1 MPKYFY
7 QCTEDECK
15 HVFEKVHSMKEKI
28 KECIKCSGSVERVP
42 LNEVSLAKSQDS
54 SKQKQKTGTV
64 VNKSIEEFRAALKE
78 EKKRLS
84 KVEYK

>member
-7 QCTEDECK
+7 KCLEEECQY
-15 HVFEKVHSMKEKI
+15 VFETVHSMKK
-28 KECIKCSGSVERVP
+28 KLTECDQCSGSVERIP
-42 LNEVSLAKSQDS
+42 LNEVNVAKPPNASPT
-54 SKQKQKTGTV
+54 KTGSV
-64 VNKSIEEFRAALKE
+64 VKKNIEEFRKALKE

>member
-7 QCTEDECK
+7 RCTEEECR

-28 KECIKCSGSVERVP
+28 KECARCSGSVERVP
-42 LNEVSLAKSQDS
+42 LNEVNIAKTQEH
-54 SKQKQKTGTV
+54 SKQKQKTGAV

>member
-7 QCTEDECK
+7 KCLEKECEY
-15 HVFEKVHSMKEKI
+15 VFEKVHSMKK
-28 KECIKCSGSVERVP
+28 KLTECEQCSGSVERIP
-42 LNEVSLAKSQDS
+42 LNEVNVAKSHDTS
-54 SKQKQKTGTV
+54 STKTGSL
-64 VNKSIEEFRAALKE
+64 VNKNIEEFRKALKE